1 MKEFQKEYWQKFEKS
16 GQIADYL
23 NYKAAQRSRAE
34 EIGDPLRRIEKSS
47 LYKKFY

>member
-1 MKEFQKEYWQKFEKS
+1 MLKFQKEHWKRFEQS

-23 NYKAAQRSRAE
+23 NYIGAQRGKNEGSNA
-34 EIGDPLRRIEKSS
+34 PLRRIEESS